1 MPNFARAAFVAL
13 GSGLLTLGAL
23 SAAEARIT
31 RIEITSTEPAF
42 GGQSFESTGA
52 YERLRGRAHGEV
64 DPRDLKNAIIQDL
77 TLAPRNARGMVEY
90 TTDVEILRPADRAKG
105 NGVLFFNIVNRGN
118 KHGITSFNADVPLRL
133 ADLPDNNALKN
144 AGDGWMMRQG
154 YTLIWFGWQADVM
167 PGNNRVTMSVPV
179 ARNADGSPITG
190 VVRAELVLGPLARE
204 PVKTLNLSS
213 GWFTGMFHAAY
224 PTASADNR
232 KPFDDGFLPT
242 LTVRGKEQEARTSI
256 LNSEWSFGACPDGGA
271 VTANDKQ
278 ICYPAGFQLGRLY
291 ELIYRAKDPVVLGL
305 GYAAARDLGSFLKNR
320 EQDDSGAANPVYRAG
335 NKAIVMGSSQSGRF
349 VRSFIQLG
357 FNQDEDGRQAFEGAY
372 PHIGGG
378 LMPLNVRF
386 GQPGRAW
393 GDQIDHL
400 YPAYDFPFTYARQSD
415 PLTGRE
421 QSVLDRCQASN
432 TCPLIFH
439 VATALEM
446 WEGRQSLGLTDPLG
460 RHDVAD
466 PVNVRTFVMASTQHG
481 AAQLPLPNA
490 QPFGNC
496 QQQPN
501 PNPQTWTMRALLSAL
516 IGWVRDGI
524 EPPATAVPRIAD
536 GSLVAPDQVKFPS
549 IPATN
554 YSEVSRPATRFLA
567 VHNPLH
573 VLDFGPLYRPAETS
587 GVITVEPPRVSTA
600 SYGVLV
606 PQVDADGN
614 DVGGARSLHVRVPL
628 GTYTGWNL
636 GRKDRFEDGFCSL
649 QGTFV
654 PFAPTRQERLDARD
668 PRPSI
673 EERYP
678 SKEAY
683 VSKVKQAAAELV
695 TQRLLLPADS
705 ARLIREAESDG
716 IRRGP

>member
-1 MPNFARAAFVAL
+1 MPNLARVAFAAL
-13 GSGLLTLGAL
+13 AL
-23 SAAEARIT
+23 SAFAAPSADARIT
-31 RIEITSTEPAF
+31 RIEITRVEPAF
-42 GGQSFESTGA
+42 GGQSFEPVGA
-52 YERLRGRAHGEV
+52 YERVLGRAHGEV
-64 DPRDLKNAIIQDL
+64 NPGDLRNAVIQDIA
-77 TLAPRNARGMVEY
+77 LAPRNARGMVEY
-90 TTDVEILRPADRAKG
+90 TTDIEILRPTDRQKG
-105 NGVLFFNIVNRGN
+105 NGILFVNVVNRGN
-118 KHGITSFNADVPLRL
+118 KHGIVSFNADVPLRIT
-133 ADLPDNNALKN
+133 DLPDNNALKN

-154 YTLIWFGWQADVM
+154 YTLIWFGWQPDVM
-167 PGNNRVTMSVPV
+167 PGNSRVTMTVPV

-190 VVRAELVLGPLARE
+190 IVRAELVLGPLARE

-213 GWFTGMFHAAY
+213 GWFTGMFHASY
-224 PTASADNR
+224 PTASSDNR
-232 KPFDDGFLPT
+232 RPFDDGFLPA
-242 LTVRGKEQEARTSI
+242 LTVRAKEQDARVAIPST
-256 LNSEWSFGACPDGGA
+256 EWSFGACTDAG
-271 VTANDKQ
+271 VTVNDKQ
-278 ICYPAGFQLGRLY
+278 ICYPAGFQPGRLY
-291 ELIYRAKDPVVLGL
+291 ELTYRAKNPAVLGL
-305 GYAAARDLGSFLKNR
+305 GFAAARDVGSFLKNR
-320 EQDDSGAANPVYRAG
+320 ETDDAGTANPVYRAG
-335 NKAIVMGSSQSGRF
+335 NKAILMGTSQSGRY

-378 LMPLNVRF
+378 LIPLNVRF

-393 GDQIDHL
+393 GDQVDHL
-400 YPAYDFPFTYARQSD
+400 YPAYDFPFTYARQRD

-421 QSVLDRCQASN
+421 QSVLDRCQATN

-439 VATALEM
+439 VATALEV

-460 RHDVAD
+460 RHDVPD
-466 PVNVRTFVMASTQHG
+466 PVNVRTFIMASTQHG

-501 PNPQTWTMRALLSAL
+501 PNPQIWTMRALLTALSA
-516 IGWVRDGI
+516 WVKDGV
-524 EPPATAVPRIAD
+524 EPPASAVPRIAD
-536 GSLVAPDQVKFPS
+536 GSLVAPDQVRLPAV
-549 IPATN
+549 PATS
-554 YSEVSRPATRFLA
+554 YSEVARPALRYLA

-573 VLDFGPLYRPAETS
+573 VLDYGPLYRPAETS
-587 GVITVEPPRVSTA
+587 GVITVEPPRASTA
-600 SYGVLV
+600 AYGVLV

-614 DVGGARSLHVRVPL
+614 DVGGVRSLHVRVPL

-649 QGTFV
+649 QGSFI
-654 PFAPTRQERLDARD
+654 PFALTRQERLEAKD

-683 VSKVKQAAAELV
+683 VAKVKQEAAELV
-695 TQRLLLPADS
+695 ALRLLLPSDS
-705 ARLIREAESDG
+705 ARLIREAEEGG

>member
-1 MPNFARAAFVAL
+1 MPNIARVGFAALAVCASAFLPSPAD
-13 GSGLLTLGAL
+13 
-23 SAAEARIT
+23 ARIT
-31 RIEITSTEPAF
+31 RIEITRTEPAF
-42 GGQSFESTGA
+42 SGQSFDPVGR
-52 YERLRGRAHGEV
+52 YERLIGRAHGEV
-64 DPRDLKNAIIQDL
+64 DPNDLKNAGIQDIA
-77 TLAPRNARGMVEY
+77 LAPRNPRGMVEY
-90 TTDVEILRPADRAKG
+90 TTDVEILRPAERAKG
-105 NGVLFFNIVNRGN
+105 NGVLFLNIVNRGN
-118 KHGITSFNADVPLRL
+118 KHGIVSFNADVPQRL

-154 YTLIWFGWQADVM
+154 YTMIWFGWQPDVM
-167 PGNNRVTMSVPV
+167 PGNSRVTMTVPA

-190 VVRAELVLGPLARE
+190 TVRAELVLPATATE

-213 GWFTGMFHAAY
+213 GWFTAMFHTSY
-224 PTASADNR
+224 PTASTDNR

-242 LTVRGKEQEARTSI
+242 LTERAKEQAARVAI
-256 LNSEWSFGACPDGGA
+256 PNSEWSFGACPDGGA
-271 VTANDKQ
+271 ATPNEKQ
-278 ICYPAGFQLGRLY
+278 ICYPAGFQPGRLY
-291 ELIYRAKDPVVLGL
+291 ELIYRAKDPLVLGL

-320 EQDDSGAANPVYRAG
+320 EQDNAGTPNPVYRAG

-349 VRSFIQLG
+349 IRSMIQLG

-400 YPAYDFPFTYARQSD
+400 YPSYDFPFTYARQRD

-421 QSVLDRCQASN
+421 QGVLDSCKATN

-466 PVNVRTFVMASTQHG
+466 PANVRTFVMASTQHA

-490 QPFGNC
+490 QPFGVC

-501 PNPQTWTMRALLSAL
+501 PNPHTWTMRALLTAL
-516 IGWVRDGI
+516 TGWVKDGT
-524 EPPATAVPRIAD
+524 EPPQSVVPRISD
-536 GSLVAPDQVKFPS
+536 GTLVAPDQVRFPAV
-549 IPATN
+549 PATN
-554 YSEVSRPATRFLA
+554 YSEVSRPAMRFLG

-573 VLDFGPLYRPAETS
+573 VLHYGPLYRPADTS

-614 DVGGARSLHVRVPL
+614 DAGGVRSLYVEVPL

-649 QGTFV
+649 QGSFV
-654 PFAPTRQERLDARD
+654 PFAPTRQERLDAKD

-678 SKEAY
+678 TKEAY
-683 VSKVKQAAAELV
+683 VAKVKQATEQLAAR
-695 TQRLLLPADS
+695 RLLLPADA
-705 ARLIREAESDG
+705 ARLVGEAERDG